1 MKTKPGTG
9 WLVLAGLFF
18 MLFIANILLGKA
30 ALAPDVEN
38 PLKLGDVGEF
48 LVLFAAVICFV
59 TGVLRRETYAATH
72 RSENPK
78 IESEGNVPPPIG

>member
-1 MKTKPGTG
+1 MSIKPGTG
-9 WLVLAGLFF
+9 WLVLASLLF

-30 ALAPDVEN
+30 ALAPDFET

-59 TGVLRRETYAATH
+59 AGVLRREAYSGSAES
-72 RSENPK
+72 SEDNL
-78 IESEGNVPPPIG
+78 PPPVS